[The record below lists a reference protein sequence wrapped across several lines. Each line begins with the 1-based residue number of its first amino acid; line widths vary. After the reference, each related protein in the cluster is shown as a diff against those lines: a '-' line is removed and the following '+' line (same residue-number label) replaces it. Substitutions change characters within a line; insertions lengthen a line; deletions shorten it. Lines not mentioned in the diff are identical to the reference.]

1 MKCKAEKY
9 VQKKRSQKTTCNAQ
23 AKYGC
28 LCQFH
33 ARQVAGTPHGFQRN
47 RVVRLHLS
55 KLTQQ
60 EIDEAIE
67 LYLIDNGKPIS
78 KPTSP
83 YSYQEQVM
91 DFVKE
96 QDRTATEIVEH
107 VNRIAKGKLSS
118 ASVAQL
124 TRKMLAEGLIVRRK
138 TSVNGKS
145 ATIYALY
152 ESKVGNDLITH
163 ELP

>member
-9 VQKKRSQKTTCNAQ
+9 IQKKRSAKVPCNAK

-33 ARQVAGTPHGFQRN
+33 ARQVAGTPYGFQRN
-47 RVVRLHLS
+47 RVIRLHLS
-55 KLTQQ
+55 NLTQQ
-60 EIDEAIE
+60 EIDESIE
-67 LYLIDNGKPIS
+67 LYLTDNGLPIS
-78 KPTSP
+78 QPTSP
-83 YSYQEQVM
+83 YSYQQQAMEFIRQ
-91 DFVKE
+91 K
-96 QDRTATEIVEH
+96 DRTASEIVDY
-107 VNRIAKGKLSS
+107 VNKLARGKLSS

-138 TSVNGKS
+138 TTVNGKS

-152 ESKVGNDLITH
+152 ESKVGIDLQTD
-163 ELP
+163 